1 MKFFSNKAY
10 FLSGDDCV
18 YVSTYEGVT
27 KIREKKMRH
36 RNKVAVILTVVT
48 MLLPTIGFGVES
60 ADGDGP
66 DRQEMTLRQ
75 AMGKH
80 VLRIDTSGIENSD
93 VVRFATDLARLT
105 VGQQKALKAE
115 LVLASHIKDPKTRM
129 EKIIVALREFGGT
142 VLPGPD
148 VYRNSE
154 PSGVNGPDKT
164 SEGPDR
170 KNPSSK
176 VSCSLLWD
184 FIDLTIE
191 W

>member
-1 MKFFSNKAY
+1 
-10 FLSGDDCV
+10 
-18 YVSTYEGVT
+18 
-27 KIREKKMRH
+27 MRH
-36 RNKVAVILTVVT
+36 HKNVALLIAIMT
-48 MLLPTIGFGVES
+48 MLQPLISIGAEF

-66 DRQEMTLRQ
+66 DRHEVTLRQ

-93 VVRFATDLARLT
+93 VVRFATDLARLSL
-105 VGQQKALKAE
+105 GQQKALKAE

-129 EKIIVALREFGGT
+129 EKIVVALREFGGT

-148 VYRNSE
+148 VYRDSE

-164 SEGPDR
+164 IEGPDR
-170 KNPSSK
+170 KKPSSK